1 MIKYK
6 FLKHTADIKFQ
17 AFGKNAEEVF
27 ENSALAL
34 KESMFGKIK
43 IKSDFKKNIK
53 ISGKDFESL
62 LYKFLEEIIYLLE
75 GEKFVISKVK
85 KIEIKNFKLNAEIL
99 GDKTSGYKFTN
110 KVKAITYND
119 MFVENHQRVLHSS
132 CNPTTG
138 SRRSSFRENKKWIAQ
153 VVIDV

>member
-1 MIKYK
+1 MKYK

-17 AFGKNAEEVF
+17 AFGKNVEEVF

-34 KESMFGKIK
+34 KESVCGKIK

-53 ISGKDFESL
+53 ISGKDLESL

-75 GEKFVISKVK
+75 GEKFVISKIK
-85 KIEIKNFKLNAEIL
+85 KIEIKNLKLTAEIL
-99 GDKTSGYKFTN
+99 GDETSKYKFTN
-110 KVKAITYND
+110 QVKAVTYND
-119 MFVENHQRVLHSS
+119 MFVKSEK
-132 CNPTTG
+132 
-138 SRRSSFRENKKWIAQ
+138 KKWIAQ

>member
-1 MIKYK
+1 MKYK

-17 AFGKNAEEVF
+17 AFGKNVEEVF

-34 KESMFGKIK
+34 KESMCGKIK

-75 GEKFVISKVK
+75 GEKFVISKIK
-85 KIEIKNFKLNAEIL
+85 KIEIEKLKLTAEIL
-99 GDKTSGYKFTN
+99 GDRTSEYKFTN
-110 KVKAITYND
+110 KVKAVTYND
-119 MFVENHQRVLHSS
+119 MFIKCEKN
-132 CNPTTG
+132 
-138 SRRSSFRENKKWIAQ
+138 KWIAQ
-153 VVIDV
+153 VVLDV

>member
-1 MIKYK
+1 MKYK

-17 AFGKNAEEVF
+17 AFGKNVEEVF

-34 KESMFGKIK
+34 KESICGKIK
-43 IKSDFKKNIK
+43 VKSGYKKKIK

-62 LYKFLEEIIYLLE
+62 LYKFLEEIIYLLD
-75 GEKFVISKVK
+75 GENFLISKIK
-85 KIEIKNFKLNAEIL
+85 NLEIKNFKLTAEIL

-110 KVKAITYND
+110 KVKAVTYND
-119 MFVENHQRVLHSS
+119 MFVKSEK
-132 CNPTTG
+132 
-138 SRRSSFRENKKWIAQ
+138 KKWVTQ

>member
-17 AFGKNAEEVF
+17 AFGKNVEEVF

-34 KESMFGKIK
+34 KEIICGKIK
-43 IKSDFKKNIK
+43 VKNSLKKKIK

-62 LYKFLEEIIYLLE
+62 LYKFLEEIIYFLE
-75 GEKFVISKVK
+75 GEKFVISK
-85 KIEIKNFKLNAEIL
+85 IENLEVKNFKLTAEIF
-99 GDKTSGYKFTN
+99 GDKTANYNFTN
-110 KVKAITYND
+110 KVKAVTYND
-119 MFVENHQRVLHSS
+119 MFVKSEK
-132 CNPTTG
+132 
-138 SRRSSFRENKKWIAQ
+138 KKWISQ

>member
-17 AFGKNAEEVF
+17 AFGKNIEEVF

-34 KESMFGKIK
+34 KEIICGKIK
-43 IKSDFKKNIK
+43 VKNSLKKKIK

-62 LYKFLEEIIYLLE
+62 LYKFLEEIIYLLD
-75 GEKFVISKVK
+75 GENFLIN
-85 KIEIKNFKLNAEIL
+85 KIENLEIKNMKLTAEIF
-99 GDKTSGYKFTN
+99 GDQTGNYNFTN
-110 KVKAITYND
+110 KVKAVTYND
-119 MFVENHQRVLHSS
+119 MFVE
-132 CNPTTG
+132 G
-138 SRRSSFRENKKWIAQ
+138 KNKKWIAQ

>member
-17 AFGKNAEEVF
+17 AFGKNVEEVF

-34 KESMFGKIK
+34 KEIICGKIK
-43 IKSDFKKNIK
+43 VKSDYKKKMK

-62 LYKFLEEIIYLLE
+62 LYKFLEEIIYLLD
-75 GEKFVISKVK
+75 GENFLISKIK
-85 KIEIKNFKLNAEIL
+85 KIEIKNMKLTAEIL
-99 GDKTSGYKFTN
+99 GNKTAGYNFTN
-110 KVKAITYND
+110 KVKAVTYND
-119 MFVENHQRVLHSS
+119 MFVRL
-132 CNPTTG
+132 
-138 SRRSSFRENKKWIAQ
+138 ENKKWISQ